1 MNGLVLGIIGIASSA
16 TVVGVTVNVGN
27 RVKRRRSRKI
37 IEPEQKSSA
46 PEIIDNV
53 KKVSFNEWD

>member
-1 MNGLVLGIIGIASSA
+1 MIGLASSV

-27 RVKRRRSRKI
+27 RVKKRRSRKI

-46 PEIIDNV
+46 REIIKEV